1 MALTTQPHLVLRFRK
16 RRAITLL
23 PSCVFMAG
31 YEVNFTFMFTV
42 FPNEGKGGGYA
53 SFVSR
58 VHLIEHIG
66 PDLYKHFLCPGTAKT
81 VL

>member
-1 MALTTQPHLVLRFRK
+1 
-16 RRAITLL
+16 
-23 PSCVFMAG
+23 MAG